1 MSKLDT
7 GMGRILFSTV
17 LSEHWRTNQQAILSF
32 FKCTRGYLP
41 NGLIRNKEFW
51 NRNRFAV
58 YRHLIRES
66 ETESNEAKTS
76 ALNER

>member
-32 FKCTRGYLP
+32 LKCTRGYFP
-41 NGLIRNKEFW
+41 NGLIRTKEFW
-51 NRNRFAV
+51 NRH
-58 YRHLIRES
+58 RHLIRES